1 MKVITI
7 LFTYNR
13 PLHTRKTLKA
23 LEENTICPDE
33 LWVFQDGPKEDKDE
47 NWFEVNKIVKSINW
61 CNCRAIIGEKNQG
74 LGKSIVNGINKAFE
88 EADAVIVL
96 EDDCVSHP
104 LFLEFMN
111 EALEKYANQER
122 VFQINGNAY
131 PIKLKKDGYDA
142 FFTPRVDCWGWGTW
156 KEKWKYMSLDYT
168 ILKRIKNNE
177 HSNYLLENYGR
188 DLEGYMIN
196 TLYSKSNSW
205 ACFWGMTVFEHDGLC
220 LSVYESLIE
229 NVGFDS
235 SGTNSS
241 IEIEIEQLLRPLD
254 NLNKL
259 LLPDEIKENEEI
271 KEYLKE
277 YSSWTSKEN
286 RLEIYNNALVKIACL
301 YQDKSDFYTLFKE
314 HNIKNIAI
322 YGMGQIAD
330 IIINELE
337 PYSMIDSIIL
347 SKKEKNKKEYRGIE
361 IVQAKDAKKYD
372 LVIVIPEFDVEF
384 IRKKITTSPVMGVNE
399 ILDSWKY

>member
-1 MKVITI
+1 
-7 LFTYNR
+7 
-13 PLHTRKTLKA
+13 
-23 LEENTICPDE
+23 
-33 LWVFQDGPKEDKDE
+33 
-47 NWFEVNKIVKSINW
+47 
-61 CNCRAIIGEKNQG
+61 
-74 LGKSIVNGINKAFE
+74 
-88 EADAVIVL
+88 
-96 EDDCVSHP
+96 
-104 LFLEFMN
+104 MN

-372 LVIVIPEFDVEF
+372 LVIVIPEFDIEF